1 MATAKSVSGIVRL
14 LQILLAPL
22 LAVVTPLIKDY
33 LEDLMVK
40 LLEKARATEN
50 PLDDMFVE
58 FLFRLLSIPIP
69 EEE

>member
-1 MATAKSVSGIVRL
+1 MATAKSVSGIVRI